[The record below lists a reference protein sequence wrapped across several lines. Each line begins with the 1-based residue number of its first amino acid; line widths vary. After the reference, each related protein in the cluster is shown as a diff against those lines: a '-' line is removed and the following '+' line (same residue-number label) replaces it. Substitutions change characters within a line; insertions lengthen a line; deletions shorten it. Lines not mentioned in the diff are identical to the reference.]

1 MARAEIIKIINF
13 WQKSLKKEGL
23 FNREI
28 IKDID
33 LESKEII
40 DLIGPRRSGKST
52 ILNLIINKLKL
63 KNFLYINFED
73 PFFVENN
80 QAKVIDEFIETYQE
94 YYSKDLKYI
103 FFDEI
108 QNIKNWE
115 NAIRKLR
122 DVGKYKIFITGSSS
136 KLLSREVSSLLTGRH
151 LSYLILPLSFKE
163 FLSFKK
169 LTIKNKKDLILLE
182 KKILKY
188 FQEYKKIGGFPEAV
202 LTSNQELLKNYFYDI
217 LYKDIVVRYNIRAK
231 DILEKIA
238 LFLLS
243 NASKVVSIESIKK
256 NYQTD
261 YELTS
266 NYINYLKEA
275 FLIFNL
281 PQFFYSLKKQE
292 KSLKKAYSIDT
303 GLTNAVSFKFSE
315 DLGRILENIV
325 FLELKR
331 RKKEAFYFHGLNEC
345 DFIIKNDLKI
355 NQAIQVTA
363 ELNEDNKKREFDG
376 LLEAMQK
383 HKLKEGLILTE
394 EQESELT
401 VENKKIKIMPV
412 YKWLLN
418 ND

>member
-1 MARAEIIKIINF
+1 MNTSETIKIISF

-23 FNREI
+23 FDRDI

-33 LESKEII
+33 LKSKEII

-63 KNFLYINFED
+63 KNFLYLNFED

-80 QAKVIDEFIETYQE
+80 QAKVIDEFIEIYQE
-94 YYSKDLKYI
+94 YYSKNLKYI

-122 DVGKYKIFITGSSS
+122 DAGKYKIFITGSSS

-151 LSYLILPLSFKE
+151 LSYSILPLSFKE
-163 FLSFKK
+163 FLNFKK
-169 LTIKNKKDLILLE
+169 ITINNKRDLILHE
-182 KKILKY
+182 KNIFKY

-202 LTSNQELLKNYFYDI
+202 LTSNQEILKNYFYDI
-217 LYKDIVVRYNIRAK
+217 LYKDIVVRYNVRNK

-243 NASKVVSIESIKK
+243 NASKIVSIETIKK
-256 NYQTD
+256 NYQID
-261 YELTS
+261 FQLTS
-266 NYINYLKEA
+266 NYINYIKEA

-292 KSLKKAYSIDT
+292 KSLKKIYSIDT
-303 GLTNAVSFKFSE
+303 GLVNATSFRFSE
-315 DLGRILENIV
+315 NFGRILENIV
-325 FLELKR
+325 FLEFKR
-331 RKKEAFYFHGLNEC
+331 NKKEIYYFHGKQEC
-345 DFIIKNDLKI
+345 DFIIKKNLKI
-355 NQAIQVTA
+355 NQAVQVVA
-363 ELNEDNKKREFDG
+363 ELNEDNKKRELKG
-376 LLEAMQK
+376 LLEAMQVN
-383 HKLKEGLILTE
+383 KLKEGLILTE
-394 EQESELT
+394 NQEKEFKIDN
-401 VENKKIKIMPV
+401 NKITIMPV
-412 YKWLLN
+412 YKWLIN
-418 ND
+418 ET